1 MTRISHQNF
10 FESAICNRLSSGTSS
25 SVTSSRWSVTEK
37 QKKQPSNRS
46 CAVRTFDR
54 DVDVVGGR
62 DGWKLE
68 SASKTSNRKDTSSL
82 SSLFSSTLSLSLS
95 LTNTY
100 AHIHAHAL
108 WMSDRMCV
116 RVCDVLARH
125 LLSFRR
131 GLPASEPTVALEV
144 EQKQN
149 EK

>member
-1 MTRISHQNF
+1 MVGNWR
-10 FESAICNRLSSGTSS
+10 ARL
-25 SVTSSRWSVTEK
+25 
-37 QKKQPSNRS
+37 
-46 CAVRTFDR
+46 
-54 DVDVVGGR
+54 
-62 DGWKLE
+62 KLQTV
-68 SASKTSNRKDTSSL
+68 KILPLFPL
-82 SSLFSSTLSLSLS
+82 SSLPPSLSLS